1 MNCEN
6 RLKDLGIVLPDPPKP
21 VATYVPAV
29 KVGNLLFLS
38 GMLPFKEGKLLY
50 EGRLGK
56 ELTLEQGYEAARLAV
71 INAISVIKAELGD
84 LGRVERIIRLSGY
97 VASADGFTQQ
107 SAVINGASTLL
118 VDVFGDRGKHSRIAV
133 GAAVLPLG
141 APVEI
146 EMVVE
151 VKDAPI

>member
-1 MNCEN
+1 MNYED
-6 RLKDLGIVLPDPPKP
+6 RLKDLGITLPDPPKP

-38 GMLPFKEGKLLY
+38 GMLPLKEGKLLY

-56 ELTLEQGYEAARLAV
+56 ELTLEQGYEAARVAV

-84 LGRVERIIRLSGY
+84 LDKVEKIIRVSGY
-97 VASADGFTQQ
+97 VASAEGFIQQ
-107 SAVINGASTLL
+107 SAVINGASALL
-118 VDVFGDRGKHSRIAV
+118 VDIFGDRGKHSRIAV
-133 GAAVLPLG
+133 GAAVLPLNS
-141 APVEI
+141 PVEI

-151 VKDAPI
+151 VRG